1 MPNPK
6 MGSVTKDVVT
16 AIKAAKAGSIQ
27 FRVDKAGIIH
37 AGIGKV
43 SFSAEAL
50 LDNIRSFMVSVSD
63 CKPEGYKGKYLI
75 GVSLSSTMGPG
86 VGVDIPFVDP
96 NNPKFMK
103 HPSLVGVSK

>member
-6 MGSVTKDVVT
+6 MGTVTKDVVT

-27 FRVDKAGIIH
+27 FRVEKAGIIH

-43 SFSAEAL
+43 SFSAQAL
-50 LDNIRSFMVSVSD
+50 LDNIRSFMVAVGD
-63 CKPEGYKGKYLI
+63 GKPDGYKGKYLI

-86 VGVDIPFVDP
+86 VGLDIAYVDP

-103 HPSLVGVSK
+103 HPSLIGIK